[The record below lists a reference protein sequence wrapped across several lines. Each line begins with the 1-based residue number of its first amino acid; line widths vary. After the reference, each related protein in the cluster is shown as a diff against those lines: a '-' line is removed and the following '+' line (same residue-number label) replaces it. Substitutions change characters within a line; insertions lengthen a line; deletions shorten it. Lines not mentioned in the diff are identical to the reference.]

1 MITIKKFYADWC
13 VPCRN
18 LTPIID
24 DIKSQFPEI
33 NFININIDDEVEAT
47 KALGVRAVPTVI
59 IEKDSE
65 IVQRMAGLKTKQQYI
80 DAINQSL

>member
-59 IEKDSE
+59 IEKDGE